1 MERAT
6 PAVPDDGWFYVI
18 VQGEIRGRF
27 RQKRKAEAL
36 YRDILDKSGYTPD
49 PPTPDSSRNETVE
62 RYLDDLEGYWLDSH
76 KHTRRGGKGRY

>member
-6 PAVPDDGWFYVI
+6 SAVPDDGWFYVI

-27 RQKRKAEAL
+27 RQKKKAEIL
-36 YRDILDKSGYTPD
+36 YREILDESGYAPT
-49 PPTPDSSRNETVE
+49 PPTADSSRNETVE
-62 RYLDDLEGYWLDSH
+62 RYLDDLENYWLDSH